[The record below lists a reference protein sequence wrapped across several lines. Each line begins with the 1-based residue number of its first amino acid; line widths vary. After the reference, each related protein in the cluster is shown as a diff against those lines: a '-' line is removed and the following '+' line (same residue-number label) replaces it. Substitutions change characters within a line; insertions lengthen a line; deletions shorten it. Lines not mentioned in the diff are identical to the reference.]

1 VPQPTTP
8 STPSFPQY
16 PREIIIGFPTI
27 ANSANW
33 KTSPIGPL
41 HTVLTAARQNRGG
54 QSPHTDWSIAVVPS
68 SPSGKDRPRLVL
80 PFPATLLSQWLRIP
94 RIRCPSVLRG
104 TARWLQTTAAVGARP
119 SSGGIHCGPL
129 TRKWPQLGLHWAFGR
144 PGRASHSGLGQL
156 PFQVGRM
163 LVLKVCVTKTSK
175 W

>member
-1 VPQPTTP
+1 VPQPTIP

-41 HTVLTAARQNRGG
+41 HTVLTAARQNRGD

-68 SPSGKDRPRLVL
+68 SPSGKDRPGWSCH
-80 PFPATLLSQWLRIP
+80 SQR
-94 RIRCPSVLRG
+94 RCCPSGSESQEFACASVLRG

-129 TRKWPQLGLHWAFGR
+129 TRKWPQLGLHRAFGR
-144 PGRASHSGLGQL
+144 LGRASHSGLGQL